1 MWKNLFMSKKNG
13 KNNKE
18 TYYRRSRVRKEIKY
32 NVIAIIFF
40 ALGVIALLSFTG
52 INDAFGLRIL
62 LLTKILFGQMHF
74 LFPVFLFG
82 IGLSLMAKTPYSLE
96 GETKPYW
103 RAITLGSFLVFFLS
117 FLSLVHLIFYHAD
130 IAGAAQNYLGG
141 GYLGLLL
148 ALPLAGLTGPIT
160 AGVII
165 LALMI
170 ISALFIFNT
179 SLEAFFFKISNTL
192 RAFFSYY
199 KFLAQTEK
207 KNRPIEAQNFN
218 GNTNKNGKSS
228 LPSFKLKS
236 LKTSGGNEKDEAE
249 KESAMNNLEA
259 GAKGSDSAV
268 KAADLDLKKHPK
280 IRTQWHKFPLDLLEG
295 DFSDADSGDI
305 SANASIIERTLANF
319 GIEVEM
325 GKVYIGPTVTQY
337 TLKPAVGVKLSRI
350 TALQNDL
357 ALSLAAS
364 SVRIEAPIPG
374 KSLVGIEIPN
384 VKAATVRLKNL
395 LETFSTYYTNDY
407 YASLKVVMGLD
418 VSGSPYWVDFT
429 ELPHLLIAGST
440 GSGKTIFI
448 NNVIMS
454 LIYNNS
460 PEVLKLIMI
469 DPKRVELT
477 LYNSV
482 PHLLTPVIVENE
494 KAVGVLKW
502 AVGEMERRYVV
513 LQEAGSR
520 DIDSYNKKMLSSK
533 SEETEP
539 LPYIAVIVD
548 ELADLMAT
556 FPREV
561 EAAIVRLAQM
571 SRAVGIHLIIST
583 QRPSVNVITG
593 LIKANITARVAF
605 RVASLIDSRTI
616 LDHSGAEKLLGR
628 GDMLYLATGTAKPKR
643 LQGCFVS
650 EGEVKKV
657 TRWLKENY
665 ASDSEMLDETAIAS
679 APPSSIELSA
689 GNSDAGGDEMYEQA
703 KEVVLK
709 ARKASASL
717 LQRRLRVGYARAARL
732 LDLLEEQ
739 GIIGPADGAKPRAI
753 LAADATLGTLPSGE
767 GEMEENI
774 NL

>member
-1 MWKNLFMSKKNG
+1 MSKKNG

-18 TYYRRSRVRKEIKY
+18 MYYRRSRIKKEIKY
-32 NVIAIIFF
+32 NIIAIIFF
-40 ALGVIALLSFTG
+40 ALGLITLLSFTG
-52 INDAFGLRIL
+52 VNDSFGARISL
-62 LLTKILFGQMHF
+62 LSRILFGQMYF
-74 LFPVFLFG
+74 LSPVFLFG
-82 IGLSLMAKTPYSLE
+82 IGLALLAKTPAALD
-96 GETKPYW
+96 GETKPYL
-103 RAITLGSFLVFFLS
+103 RAIMLGSFLVFSLS
-117 FLSLVHLIFYHAD
+117 FLGLIHLLFYGAN
-130 IAGAAQNYLGG
+130 IVGAAENYQGG

-148 ALPLAGLTGPIT
+148 ALPLSGLTGPVT
-160 AGVII
+160 AEVII

-179 SLEAFFFKISNTL
+179 SLETFFYKISHTL

-199 KFLAQTEK
+199 KFLGQSAK
-207 KNRPIEAQNFN
+207 KNRPIEQQSFN
-218 GNTNKNGKSS
+218 GNANKNGKLT

-236 LKTSGGNEKDEAE
+236 LKTEANGGKNEVE
-249 KESAMNNLEA
+249 KESAMDNLEA
-259 GAKGSDSAV
+259 GAKASGEQIKSAE
-268 KAADLDLKKHPK
+268 LDLKKHPK

-305 SANASIIERTLANF
+305 SANASVIERTLSNF

-418 VSGSPYWVDFT
+418 VSGSPYWVDLT

-448 NNVIMS
+448 NNIIMS

-482 PHLLTPVIVENE
+482 PHLLTPVVVENE

-513 LQEAGSR
+513 LQDAGSR
-520 DIDSYNKKMLSSK
+520 DIDSYNKKILSSK
-533 SEETEP
+533 AEDTEP
-539 LPYIAVIVD
+539 LPYIAVVVD

-650 EGEVKKV
+650 ESEVKKV
-657 TRWLKENY
+657 TGWLKENY
-665 ASDSEMLDETAIAS
+665 ASDAEMLDESAIAA

-703 KEVVLK
+703 KETVLR

-739 GIIGPADGAKPRAI
+739 GIIGPSDGAKPRTI
-753 LAADATLGTLPSGE
+753 LVADATAGALPDNGGE
-767 GEMEENI
+767 TEENI
-774 NL
+774 DL

>member
-1 MWKNLFMSKKNG
+1 MSKKNG

-18 TYYRRSRVRKEIKY
+18 TYYRRSRIKKEIKY
-32 NVIAIIFF
+32 NIIAIIFF
-40 ALGVIALLSFTG
+40 ALGLIALLSFTG
-52 INDAFGLRIL
+52 VNDSFGARIS
-62 LLTKILFGQMHF
+62 LLTRILFGQMYF
-74 LFPVFLFG
+74 LSPLFLFG
-82 IGLSLMAKTPYSLE
+82 IGLALMAKTPSALD
-96 GETKPYW
+96 GETKPYM
-103 RAITLGSFLVFFLS
+103 RPIMLGSFLVFSLS
-117 FLSLVHLIFYHAD
+117 FLALVHLIFYSANL
-130 IAGAAQNYLGG
+130 ALAAENYQGG

-148 ALPLAGLTGPIT
+148 ALPLAGLTGPVT
-160 AGVII
+160 AEVII

-179 SLEAFFFKISNTL
+179 SLEAFFSKISHTL

-199 KFLAQTEK
+199 NFLAQSEK
-207 KNRPIEAQNFN
+207 KNRPVETQSFN
-218 GNTNKNGKSS
+218 GNANKNGKSA

-236 LKTSGGNEKDEAE
+236 LKTEAEGGKNEVE
-249 KESAMNNLEA
+249 KESAMDNLEA
-259 GAKGSDSAV
+259 GSAESG
-268 KAADLDLKKHPK
+268 KQIKSAELDLKKHPK

-305 SANASIIERTLANF
+305 GANASVIERTLSNF

-418 VSGSPYWVDFT
+418 VSGSPYWVDLT

-448 NNVIMS
+448 NNIIMS

-482 PHLLTPVIVENE
+482 PHLLTPVVVENE

-520 DIDSYNKKMLSSK
+520 DIDSYNKKILSSK
-533 SEETEP
+533 AEDAEP

-605 RVASLIDSRTI
+605 RVASLIDSRTV

-650 EGEVKKV
+650 ESEVKKV

-689 GNSDAGGDEMYEQA
+689 GNSDVGGDEMYEQA
-703 KEVVLK
+703 KDVVLK

-739 GIIGPADGAKPRAI
+739 GIIGPSDGAKPRAI
-753 LAADATLGTLPSGE
+753 LVSDTAASATLGDGGE
-767 GEMEENI
+767 IEENI